1 MVVDANRRALESLG
15 LTRQELIGQSPMLFD
30 ADFTPTFGE
39 RLIGHL
45 SGGQSLTFETRHRRK
60 DGSVKEVPVLLRI
73 DTPIEVDYYL
83 HGGILPFV
91 LRELVAA

>member
-1 MVVDANRRALESLG
+1 MDVKLV
-15 LTRQELIGQSPMLFD
+15 I
-30 ADFTPTFGE
+30 
-39 RLIGHL
+39 H
-45 SGGQSLTFETRHRRK
+45 RK

-91 LRELVAA
+91 LRELVAKAPAAVVTA